1 MKAPLA
7 ALGEGRLEIKDRARP
22 SLVFAEVA
30 LAIARVTVVADPVA
44 LVVVFLPVAGVGTIS
59 AALVGVVDAFATRW
73 GRVRPGWSYV
83 SDRQW
88 PGKSGDSRQDS

>member
-1 MKAPLA
+1 
-7 ALGEGRLEIKDRARP
+7 LGEGRLEIKDRARP